1 MHLIHEL
8 FFTSDTFWQ
17 KRIFVVTDGFSKA
30 YSPTKLFDEARRD
43 YHITVKEDCAED
55 AEYADRVR
63 NAHFLIEFRKVGR
76 DGRVTYYPTSVRDL
90 IQVRTFMSVLYRSA
104 LESSGMKLY
113 GKSPRVV
120 HLPAD
125 SQTDFIRSRKLM
137 DLLRSV
143 SDFTQIFLTC

>member
-1 MHLIHEL
+1 MHLIGEL

-17 KRIFVVTDGFSKA
+17 NNIFVVTDGFSKA

-125 SQTDFIRSRKLM
+125 SQTDFIRSDKLRN
-137 DLLRSV
+137 LLRTV
-143 SDFTQIFLTC
+143 S